1 LGEIITHSTQPAQ
14 QQLHAD
20 ATATLV
26 IVLAFV
32 GCYTTPDRNG
42 HGRGISIFE
51 ANSASGALT
60 PIDVCEEVPN
70 PSFLAVAGDQRTL
83 YAVSGGDS
91 FSQVSALAIEPAAG
105 RLRLLNR
112 QSSGGTNPVH
122 LSIDASGRFL
132 AVANYG
138 AGSVGLL
145 PIADDGHLAELIE
158 VYPQRGATGPHPRE
172 QTMSHPHDC
181 PFDVAGQSL
190 AVPDKGLDRVFVYR
204 LDADAGRL
212 VPADVPSVAA
222 APGAAPRHI
231 AFDPT
236 NRHAYAINELDSTV
250 TAFDWDAANSRL
262 TPRATRS
269 SLPPDVTI
277 PNTGA
282 EIAVA
287 PSGRF
292 VYASNRGHDS
302 LAVFAV
308 NAADGALTPVEWQP
322 SRGRTP
328 RTFALSPDGR
338 YLYAANQD
346 SDSIVT
352 LAVDPASGRLEP
364 TDQTIETGSPVC
376 IVFAESA
383 PAC

>member
-1 LGEIITHSTQPAQ
+1 M
-14 QQLHAD
+14 
-20 ATATLV
+20 
-26 IVLAFV
+26 LAFV

-42 HGRGISIFE
+42 HGRGISSFQ
-51 ANSASGALT
+51 ANPTSGALT
-60 PIDVCEEVPN
+60 PVDVCEDVPN
-70 PSFLAVAGDQRTL
+70 PSFLTLSADRRTL
-83 YAVSGGDS
+83 YAVSGGDG
-91 FSQVSALAIEPAAG
+91 FSQVSALSIAPDG

-112 QSSGGTNPVH
+112 QSTGGTNPVH
-122 LSIDASGRFL
+122 LSIDATGRYL

-145 PIADDGHLAELIE
+145 TVVEDGRLGELVE
-158 VYPQRGATGPHPRE
+158 VYLQRGATGPHPRE

-181 PFDVAGQSL
+181 PFDIAGRSL

-204 LDADAGRL
+204 LDPVAGRL
-212 VPADVPSVAA
+212 VPAEVPSVASK
-222 APGAAPRHI
+222 PGAAPRHI

-236 NRHAYAINELDSTV
+236 NRRAYAINELDSTV
-250 TAFDWDAANSRL
+250 TAFEWDAARSRL

-269 SLPPDVTI
+269 SLPPDVAI
-277 PNTGA
+277 PNSGA

-302 LAVFAV
+302 IAVFAV
-308 NAADGALTPVEWQP
+308 GDRDGALTPVEWVP
-322 SRGRTP
+322 SQGRTP

-346 SDSIVT
+346 SDAIVA
-352 LAVDPASGRLEP
+352 LSVDQASGRLTP
-364 TDQTIETGSPVC
+364 TGQTIDTGSPVC
-376 IVFAESA
+376 IVFAGSV